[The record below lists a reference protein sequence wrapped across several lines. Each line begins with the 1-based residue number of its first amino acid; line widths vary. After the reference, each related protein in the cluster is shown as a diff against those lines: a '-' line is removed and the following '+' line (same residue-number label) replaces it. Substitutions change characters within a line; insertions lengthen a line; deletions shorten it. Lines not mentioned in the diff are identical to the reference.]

1 MKRLLFLALVVF
13 AAWYGY
19 HHYKELRQEGSH
31 QVIAI
36 NHTGH
41 PMERLRI
48 SVGNETVVME
58 TLENGATAKQS
69 FKSDHDGS
77 FQLTWKLS
85 DAMGDRAWTGG
96 TFSHGPILLAHTF
109 DFREGDGVI
118 YSSQRLATK

>member
-31 QVIAI
+31 QVIAV

-41 PMERLRI
+41 VMERLRI
-48 SVGNETVVME
+48 SVGDQTVVVE
-58 TLENGATAKQS
+58 SLENGATAKQA
-69 FKSDHDGS
+69 FKYDHDGP
-77 FQLTWKLS
+77 FQLTWQLR
-85 DAMGDRAWTGG
+85 DVMGDRAWTGG
-96 TFSHGPILLAHTF
+96 TFAHGPILLAHTF

-118 YSSQRLATK
+118 YSSQRLPQK

>member
-1 MKRLLFLALVVF
+1 MKRLIFIALVLF

-19 HHYKELRQEGSH
+19 HHYTELRREGSH

-48 SVGNETVVME
+48 SVGDQTVVVE
-58 TLENGATAKQS
+58 TLENGATARQP
-69 FKSDHDGS
+69 FRCEHDGQ
-77 FQLTWKLS
+77 FQLTWQLS
-85 DAMGDRAWTGG
+85 DKMGDRAWTGG

-109 DFREGDGVI
+109 EFREGDGVI
-118 YSSQRLATK
+118 WSSEKLASK